1 MSNQPILHPAA
12 ERIVWSHG
20 RLVVLCAVAAGWLLL
35 AMGRLYW
42 LQVEKHDH
50 YLGKALEQ
58 QREVL
63 TLDAPRGTIYDAR
76 GRELAVSIEALSVVA
91 DPAYIQRLATPPE
104 DPDDDRESPG
114 TGPIDIDELATQLA
128 VVLGQGKAEVRAK
141 LDSEKRFVWIERKVD
156 RPVAQRVEALNLPG
170 IDLLPESKRYYP
182 MGTLAAQIIGYVGTD
197 NQGLAGLEA
206 HYDATVSTEKGRTTV
221 LRDGRAGN
229 LVYPGLGRSEARPG
243 RDLHLTIDSVLQNL
257 VERELAAGVES
268 SNAKSGQAV
277 MLDPR
282 TGAVL
287 AMASVPTFDPNRWS
301 QYPKQVWRNP
311 PVQDAYEPGST
322 FKMVTLAAALESG
335 HVDPLLPIHCGNGIF
350 RYGNRT
356 TISDH
361 KSFGELTVREVIAK
375 SSNVGAIHLGR
386 FAGDDLLYSTIRR
399 FGFGEQT
406 QIDLPGE
413 SAGQLRSAD
422 RWSKTDPFYISFGQ
436 GVGVTALQLTNA
448 FAAIA
453 NDGRRLRPHVVR
465 RVGDRDVGR
474 QEVLGLVAAPSTVR
488 QVKTI
493 LEQVVIDGT
502 ATAAR
507 LDGYRAAGKTG
518 TAQKAVPGRG
528 YLDGRYVAS
537 FVGFAPL
544 EKPQLALLVA
554 LDEPLPR
561 YHGGEV
567 AAPIFQSIVQEA
579 LLYLGEQAPMR
590 GRPLDEILARGF
602 TDRAEPSLD
611 VPAVEVPAVGAAASP
626 QTAEAG
632 GVG

>member
-1 MSNQPILHPAA
+1 MSNQPILHPAS

-20 RLVVLCAVAAGWLLL
+20 RLVVLCSVAAAWLLL

-104 DPDDDRESPG
+104 DPDDDRV
-114 TGPIDIDELATQLA
+114 PIDIDELATQLA
-128 VVLGQGKAEVRAK
+128 VVLGQSKTEVRSK
-141 LDSEKRFVWIERKVD
+141 LDSDKRFVWIERKVD
-156 RPVAQRVEALNLPG
+156 RPVAQRVAALKLPG

-182 MGTLAAQIIGYVGTD
+182 MGTLAAQVIGYVGTD

-206 HYDATVSTEKGRTTV
+206 HYDATVRTEKGRTTV

-257 VERELAAGVES
+257 VERELMEGVES

-287 AMASVPTFDPNRWS
+287 AMASVPTFDPNRWN
-301 QYPKQVWRNP
+301 QYPKQTWRNP

-335 HVDPLLPIHCGNGIF
+335 GVDPLLPIHCGNGIF

-356 TISDH
+356 TINDH
-361 KSFGELTVREVIAK
+361 KSFGELTVREIIAK

-406 QIDLPGE
+406 KIDLPGE
-413 SAGQLRSAD
+413 SAGQLRNAD

-436 GVGVTALQLTNA
+436 GVGVTSLQMANA
-448 FAAIA
+448 FAAVA
-453 NDGRRLRPHVVR
+453 NDGRRLRPHVVS
-465 RVGDRDVGR
+465 RVGERDVGR

-502 ATAAR
+502 ATAAS

-528 YLDGRYVAS
+528 YLDGRYIAS

-544 EKPQLALLVA
+544 EKPQLVLVIA

-567 AAPIFQSIVQEA
+567 AAPIFHDIAQEA
-579 LLYLGEQAPMR
+579 LLYMGEQAPMR

-602 TDRAEPSLD
+602 TDRAQPPLD
-611 VPAVEVPAVGAAASP
+611 VTAIDQPGQTAAS
-626 QTAEAG
+626 TG

>member
-1 MSNQPILHPAA
+1 MSKQPILHPAA

-20 RLVVLCAVAAGWLLL
+20 RLVVLCAMAAGWLLL
-35 AMGRLYW
+35 ALARLYW
-42 LQVEKHDH
+42 LQVEQHDH

-91 DPAYIQRLATPPE
+91 DPMYIQRLATPPE
-104 DPDDDRESPG
+104 DPDDDRQPL
-114 TGPIDIDELATQLA
+114 DIDELATQLA
-128 VVLGQGKAEVRAK
+128 VVLGQSKTKVRAQ
-141 LDSEKRFVWIERKVD
+141 LDSDKRFVWIERKVD
-156 RPVAQRVEALNLPG
+156 RPVAKRVEALGLPG

-182 MGTLAAQIIGYVGTD
+182 MGTLAAQVIGYVGTD

-206 HYDATVSTEKGRTTV
+206 HFDATVSTEKGRSTV

-243 RDLHLTIDSVLQNL
+243 RDLHLTIDSVLQNI

-287 AMASVPTFDPNRWS
+287 AMASVPTFDPNRWN
-301 QYPKQVWRNP
+301 QYPKQTWRNP

-335 HVDPLLPIHCGNGIF
+335 HVDPLLPIHCGNGVF
-350 RYGNRT
+350 RFAGIRPIN
-356 TISDH
+356 DH
-361 KSFGELTVREVIAK
+361 KSFGELTVREIIAK

-386 FAGDDLLYSTIRR
+386 FAGEDLLYSTIRR
-399 FGFGEQT
+399 FGFGEKT

-413 SAGQLRSAD
+413 SAGQLRNAD
-422 RWSKTDPFYISFGQ
+422 RWSQTDPFYISFGQ
-436 GVGVTALQLTNA
+436 GVGVTALQLANA
-448 FAAIA
+448 FAAVA

-502 ATAAR
+502 ATAAS

-518 TAQKAVPGRG
+518 TAQKALPGRG
-528 YLDGRYVAS
+528 YVDGRYVAS

-544 EKPQLALLVA
+544 ERPQVVLLVA

-567 AAPIFQSIVQEA
+567 AAPIFHDIVQEA
-579 LLYLGEQAPMR
+579 LLYMGEQAPMR
-590 GRPLDEILARGF
+590 GRPLAEILSSNF
-602 TDRAEPSLD
+602 TDRAEPPVD
-611 VPAVEVPAVGAAASP
+611 IDAPVAQAM
-626 QTAEAG
+626 AG

>member
-20 RLVVLCAVAAGWLLL
+20 RLVVLCAAAAGWLLL
-35 AMGRLYW
+35 ALGRLYW
-42 LQVEKHDH
+42 LQVERHDH
-50 YLGKALEQ
+50 FLEKALEQ

-91 DPAYIQRLATPPE
+91 DPLYLKRRAEPKADGDAEADEPV
-104 DPDDDRESPG
+104 
-114 TGPIDIDELATQLA
+114 DIDALASQLA
-128 VVLGQGKAEVRAK
+128 VVLGQGTAEVRAK
-141 LDSEKRFVWIERKVD
+141 LDSNKRFVWIERKVD
-156 RPVAQRVEALNLPG
+156 RPVAERVRALDLPG
-170 IDLLPESKRYYP
+170 IHLLPESKRYYP

-206 HYDATVSTEKGRTTV
+206 HYDAAVRTEKGRTTV
-221 LRDGRAGN
+221 LRDGRAGT

-243 RDLHLTIDSVLQNL
+243 RDLHLTIDSVLQNIL
-257 VERELAAGVES
+257 ERELAAGVAS

-277 MLDPR
+277 MLDPK

-301 QYPKQVWRNP
+301 SYPEKTWRNP

-335 HVDPLLPIHCGNGIF
+335 HVDPLLPIHCGNGVF
-350 RYGNRT
+350 RYGAKT
-356 TISDH
+356 TINDH

-399 FGFGEQT
+399 FGFGET
-406 QIDLPGE
+406 TGIDLPGE
-413 SAGQLRSAD
+413 SAGQLRSRD

-436 GVGVTALQLTNA
+436 GVGVTAIQLANA
-448 FAAIA
+448 FAAVA
-453 NDGRRLRPHVVR
+453 NDGRRLRPFVVR
-465 RVGDRDVGR
+465 RVGDRDVSR
-474 QEVLGLVAAPSTVR
+474 QEVRNLVAAPSTVR

-502 ATAAR
+502 AKNAA

-518 TAQKAVPGRG
+518 TAQKAFAGRG
-528 YLDGRYVAS
+528 YVDGRYIAS

-544 EKPQLALLVA
+544 ERPQVVLLVL

-567 AAPIFQSIVQEA
+567 AAPIFHSIVQET
-579 LLYLGEQAPMR
+579 LLYLGEQAPQR
-590 GRPLDEILARGF
+590 GRPLAEILFPERVRETTADAGRGLA
-602 TDRAEPSLD
+602 TTTRM
-611 VPAVEVPAVGAAASP
+611 GAAVSGG
-626 QTAEAG
+626 AG
-632 GVG
+632 